1 MGYYLTIKNE
11 TLPFVVTWMDL
22 ETIIL
27 SEVSQMEGRQIPYF
41 SHMWILKKEKQ
52 NKYKLID
59 IQRTD

>member
-27 SEVSQMEGRQIPYF
+27 SSESDGGRQIPYF